1 MNKIFLIFLIILIII
16 ILYLAIGYSIDRYH
30 KELPSIPLHPNNIDE
45 SEIVNEYI
53 NKRDN
58 EMYEF
63 IKTTDNCISC
73 VFKEHVNESHEEM
86 NEIISKNIYIIM
98 FLKNLF
104 NRQRPYLV
112 NTNLNNF
119 KTPTS
124 ASPAFP
130 SGHSL
135 QAHYLA
141 KKLSEKY
148 PEKRE
153 ILYKIAEKVGIARV
167 YAGVHYPSDHK
178 FSKFIASVLP

>member
-1 MNKIFLIFLIILIII
+1 MNKVFFIILVFIF
-16 ILYLAIGYSIDRYH
+16 LYLAIGYSIDRYY
-30 KELPSIPLHPNNIDE
+30 KQLPTIPIYPNNKDE
-45 SEIVNEYI
+45 VKIVENYI
-53 NKRDN
+53 NNRDYN
-58 EMYEF
+58 MYEF
-63 IKTTDNCISC
+63 IKTTDKCIAC
-73 VFKEHVNESHEEM
+73 VFKEHVNESNEEM
-86 NEIISKNIYIIM
+86 NKIISKNIHIIM

-112 NTNLNNF
+112 NTELDNYN
-119 KTPTS
+119 TQTS

-178 FSKFIASVLP
+178 FAKFIANILP